1 MHPTTVKHNQRLG
14 RSHMFRRPLI
24 FCATVAVV
32 GQSFLLAGPAI
43 AKTTTRPCSSVTV
56 GRYEATKVRVTSNL
70 GCAAARSDLRFW
82 LKQGSNLPH
91 RATGWHAKLV
101 HRTWEMAYRHYP
113 VSLIF
118 VLTKTSAPKSD
129 PKPAP
134 KPAPR
139 PTTGPTVTPAPTP
152 PPTPEPT
159 PAPSPTPEQ
168 GQTISFT
175 STIPAHAVA
184 NGFPYTVSATAT
196 SGLPVVLTLD
206 GSSTGCSLAGSA
218 VSFTA
223 AGTCVIDANQAG
235 NTAYTAASQVQ
246 QSLKITQ
253 AKTVV
258 TLTFDDGYEN
268 MITNAL
274 PILQQDELHG
284 TFYIISGA
292 LNNSYN
298 QFPAYM
304 SWSQLQ
310 ALYQDGNEIAGHT
323 VLHEALPQVD
333 ADEAIQEICQDRYD
347 LMTPPASS
355 GLAPGSLG
363 PITDMAY
370 PDGEGI
376 ATGSP
381 NVSPDPGSTIAS
393 TTTIESII
401 NACGYNSARTVD
413 GIDDGTTNLAAVP
426 LTSTDQYDPTTAA
439 AVAAN
444 VSDPLAL
451 PTTPSIG
458 TISNASTAASVETW
472 IGDAQ
477 TVDASS
483 SGWLS
488 LTFHDIC
495 TIANQAT
502 CDSPAG
508 YQMDTTEFQ
517 NLMGWLVAQERAGNI
532 VVKTMAQVVG
542 APSHPAVAPSTTSPT
557 SEWTNV
563 AGWTQTGLAAVTGT
577 SAAPAANSTF
587 SDALNPVSWYAG
599 PGGAPCYELEDS
611 GTDTVTSATNTHG
624 TNSTGWYVPVVTG
637 VTGPG
642 GTTGDAGQIQVTA
655 ASSGSNAGIVTLQDL
670 GECSPI
676 LTADT
681 AYTLTADY
689 QSTAAPV
696 FFDVYI
702 RSDAGNWIYWTD
714 DSATPFAATTGTAWG
729 TATWTLPALPAG
741 YDGISYG
748 LAIQSSG
755 TLTVD
760 DYSLTG

>member
-1 MHPTTVKHNQRLG
+1 MYRLG
-14 RSHMFRRPLI
+14 RTTRLTRTVLL
-24 FCATVAVV
+24 CAAVAVV
-32 GQSFLLAGPAI
+32 GHSFLLGAPAI
-43 AKTTTRPCSSVTV
+43 AQTTTRSCSSLTV
-56 GRYEATKVRVTSNL
+56 GRYKATHVRVTSNL
-70 GCAAARSDLRFW
+70 GCAAAGRDLRFW
-82 LKQGSNLPH
+82 LKQGSGLPR
-91 RATGWHAKLV
+91 RAAGWHAKLV
-101 HRTWEMAYRHYP
+101 HRTWKMAYGHYP
-113 VSLIF
+113 VSLTF
-118 VLTKTSAPKSD
+118 VLTKQSAPKSD

-134 KPAPR
+134 APTRKPTP
-139 PTTGPTVTPAPTP
+139 GPTRQPTP
-152 PPTPEPT
+152 QPTRTPTPTPT
-159 PAPSPTPEQ
+159 Q

-175 STIPAHAVA
+175 STMPSHPVA

-196 SGLPVVLTLD
+196 SGLPVALTL
-206 GSSTGCSLAGSA
+206 GGGSTGCSLSGST

-223 AGTCVIDANQAG
+223 AGSCVIDANQAG
-235 NTAYTAASQVQ
+235 SPAYYAAAQVQ
-246 QSLKITQ
+246 QSLAITQ

-268 MITNAL
+268 MIAKAL

-292 LNNSYN
+292 LNNNDN

-304 SWSQLQ
+304 SWDQLQ
-310 ALYQDGNEIAGHT
+310 TLYQDGNEIAGHT

-347 LMTPPASS
+347 LMNPPASS

-363 PITDMAY
+363 PITDTAY

-381 NVSPDPGSTIAS
+381 NVSADPGSATAS

-401 NACGYNSARTVD
+401 RACGYNSARTVD
-413 GIDDGTTNLAAVP
+413 GIDDGATNLAAVP

-439 AVAAN
+439 ALAAN
-444 VSDPLAL
+444 AGDPLAL

-458 TISNASTAASVETW
+458 TVSTASTATSVETW

-477 TVDASS
+477 TADAASN
-483 SGWLS
+483 GWLS

-502 CDSPAG
+502 CDSPTG
-508 YQMDTTEFQ
+508 YQMDTTEFRD
-517 NLMGWLVAQERAGNI
+517 LMSWLVAQEDAGNI
-532 VVKTMAQVVG
+532 VVKDMAQVVG
-542 APSHPAVAPSTTSPT
+542 GPNNPAIAPATTSPAN
-557 SEWTNV
+557 EWTSV
-563 AGWTQTGLAAVTGT
+563 PGWTPTGLAAVTGT
-577 SAAPAANSTF
+577 TATPAVNSTF
-587 SDALNPVSWYAG
+587 TDGVNPGNWYVG
-599 PGGAPCYELEDS
+599 PGGAMCYEVADS
-611 GTDTVTSATNTHG
+611 GTNTVTSATNTYG
-624 TNSTGWYVPVVTG
+624 TNSVGGYVPVLTG
-637 VTGPG
+637 VTGPDG
-642 GTTGDAGQIQVTA
+642 ATGDVGQIQVAA
-655 ASSGSNAGIVTLQDL
+655 ASSGSAAGIITLQDL

-676 LTADT
+676 LAAGT

-689 QSTAAPV
+689 QSTAAPA

-702 RSDAGNWIYWTD
+702 RSDTGNWIYWRD
-714 DSATPFAATTGTAWG
+714 DGATPFAATTGTAWG
-729 TATWTLPALPAG
+729 TARWTLPALPAG

-755 TLTVD
+755 SLTVD

>member
-1 MHPTTVKHNQRLG
+1 M
-14 RSHMFRRPLI
+14 
-24 FCATVAVV
+24 
-32 GQSFLLAGPAI
+32 AGPAL
-43 AKTTTRPCSSVTV
+43 AQTTTRSCSSVTV
-56 GRYEATKVRVTSNL
+56 GRYKATKVRVTSNL
-70 GCAAARSDLRFW
+70 GCAAASSDLRFW

-91 RATGWHAKLV
+91 RAAGWHAQLV
-101 HRTWEMAYRHYP
+101 HGTWKMAYRHYP
-113 VSLIF
+113 VSLTF
-118 VLTKTSAPKSD
+118 VLTKKAAPKSD

-134 KPAPR
+134 KPAPK
-139 PTTGPTVTPAPTP
+139 PVP
-152 PPTPEPT
+152 PPTPTPQPT
-159 PAPSPTPEQ
+159 PNPTLTRTPTPTPTPVQ

-175 STIPAHAVA
+175 STMPAHPVA
-184 NGFPYTVSATAT
+184 NGFPYAVSATAT
-196 SGLPVVLTLD
+196 SGLPVALTLD
-206 GSSTGCSLAGSA
+206 ASSTGCSLSGST

-223 AGTCVIDANQAG
+223 PGTCVIDANQAG
-235 NTAYTAASQVQ
+235 TTNYNAALQVQ
-246 QSLKITQ
+246 QSLTITQ

-268 MITNAL
+268 MITKVL

-292 LNNSYN
+292 LNNNNN

-304 SWSQLQ
+304 TWNQLHT
-310 ALYQDGNEIAGHT
+310 LYQDGSEIAGHT

-333 ADEAIQEICQDRYD
+333 ADEAIQELCQDRYD
-347 LMTPPASS
+347 LMNPPGSS

-363 PITDMAY
+363 PITDAAY

-376 ATGSP
+376 ATGIP
-381 NVSPDPGSTIAS
+381 NVSPDPGSTTAT

-401 NACGYNSARTVD
+401 KACGYNSARTVD
-413 GIDDGTTNLAAVP
+413 GIDDGTSNLAAVP
-426 LTSTDQYDPTTAA
+426 LTSTDQYDP
-439 AVAAN
+439 AN
-444 VSDPLAL
+444 APNANDPLAL

-472 IGDAQ
+472 IGKAE

-483 SGWLS
+483 NGWLS

-517 NLMGWLVAQERAGNI
+517 NLMGWLVAQEDAGNI
-532 VVKTMAQVVG
+532 VVKTMGQVVG
-542 APSHPAVAPSTTSPT
+542 GPNRPAVAPATTSPT
-557 SEWTNV
+557 NEWTDV
-563 AGWTQTGLAAVTGT
+563 PGWTQTGLATMPGTTATHAV
-577 SAAPAANSTF
+577 NSSF
-587 SDALNPVSWYAG
+587 SDALNPVNSYAG

-611 GTDTVTSATNTHG
+611 GTNTVTSATNTYG
-624 TNSTGWYVPVVTG
+624 TNSRGWYVPVVTG
-637 VTGPG
+637 VTGPA

-676 LTADT
+676 LAAGT
-681 AYTLTADY
+681 AYTLTANY

-696 FFDVYI
+696 FYDVYI
-702 RSDAGNWIYWTD
+702 RSDTGNWIYWTD
-714 DSATPFAATTGTAWG
+714 DSVTPFAATTGTAWG

-748 LAIQSSG
+748 LAMQSSG

>member
-1 MHPTTVKHNQRLG
+1 
-14 RSHMFRRPLI
+14 MFRRTLLS
-24 FCATVAVV
+24 CAAVAIV
-32 GQSFLLAGPAI
+32 GPSFLLAGPAV
-43 AKTTTRPCSSVTV
+43 AKTTTRSCAGVTV
-56 GRYEATKVRVTSNL
+56 GRYKASKVRVTLNL
-70 GCAAARSDLRFW
+70 GCAAANRDLRFW
-82 LKQGSNLPH
+82 LKQGAKLPH
-91 RATGWHAKLV
+91 RAAGWHGKLV
-101 HRTWEMAYRHYP
+101 HGTWKMAYRHYP
-113 VSLIF
+113 VSLTF
-118 VLTKTSAPKSD
+118 VLTRKPAPK
-129 PKPAP
+129 PVP

-139 PTTGPTVTPAPTP
+139 PVPTPTPMPTPTPAPPPTPQPTPNPTPAPTS
-152 PPTPEPT
+152 TPT
-159 PAPSPTPEQ
+159 PAPPQ
-168 GQTISFT
+168 GQTITFT
-175 STIPAHAVA
+175 STIPAHPVVD
-184 NGFPYTVSATAT
+184 GFPYAVSATAA
-196 SGLPVVLTLD
+196 SGLPVALTLD
-206 GSSTGCSLAGSA
+206 ASSTGCSLSGST

-235 NTAYTAASQVQ
+235 STGYNAASQVQ
-246 QSLKITQ
+246 QSLTITQ

-268 MITNAL
+268 MITKAL

-292 LNNSYN
+292 LNNNNN

-304 SWSQLQ
+304 SWNQLQ
-310 ALYQDGNEIAGHT
+310 TLHQDGNEIAGHT

-333 ADEAIQEICQDRYD
+333 ADEAIQELCQDRYD
-347 LMTPPASS
+347 LMNPPASS

-376 ATGSP
+376 ATGRP
-381 NVSPDPGSTIAS
+381 NVSPDPGSATAS
-393 TTTIESII
+393 TTTIESVIK
-401 NACGYNSARTVD
+401 ACGYNTARTVD
-413 GIDDGTTNLAAVP
+413 GIDDGSSNLAAVP
-426 LTSTDQYDPTTAA
+426 LTSTDQYDPTTTAQA
-439 AVAAN
+439 
-444 VSDPLAL
+444 SDPFAL

-458 TISNASTAASVETW
+458 TINNASTAASAETW
-472 IGDAQ
+472 IGNAQ

-483 SGWLS
+483 NGWLS

-517 NLMGWLVAQERAGNI
+517 NLMDWLVAQERAGNI

-542 APSHPAVAPSTTSPT
+542 GPNSPAVAPATTSPAN
-557 SEWTNV
+557 EWTGV
-563 AGWTQTGLAAVTGT
+563 TGWTGTGLAAIPSTT
-577 SAAPAANSTF
+577 ATPAVNSKF
-587 SDALNPVSWYAG
+587 SDALNPVDSYAG

-611 GTDTVTSATNTHG
+611 GVNTVTSATNTYG
-624 TNSTGWYVPVVTG
+624 TNSRGWYVPVVTG

-642 GTTGDAGQIQVTA
+642 GTTGDAGQIQVTS
-655 ASSGSNAGIVTLQDL
+655 ASSASNAGIVTLQDV

-676 LTADT
+676 LAAGA
-681 AYTLTADY
+681 AYTLTANY
-689 QSTAAPV
+689 QATSAPV

-702 RSDAGNWIYWTD
+702 RSDAGNWSYWRD
-714 DSATPFAATTGTAWG
+714 DSATPFAATNGTAWG
-729 TATWTLPALPAG
+729 TATWTLPPLPAG

-748 LAIQSSG
+748 LATPSIG